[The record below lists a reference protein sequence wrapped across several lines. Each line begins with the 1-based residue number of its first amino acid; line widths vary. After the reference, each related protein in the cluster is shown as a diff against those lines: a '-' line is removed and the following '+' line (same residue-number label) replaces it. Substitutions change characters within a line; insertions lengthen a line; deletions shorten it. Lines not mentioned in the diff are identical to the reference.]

1 MTLLPAVARR
11 DGDVRRTFRGV
22 GVVGDGDGE
31 QGFPLGSLRSG
42 DCYPFAC
49 VLVHGSAP
57 CNPFARGIH
66 LYVLRLGV
74 FSGEGKRGRVHR
86 QRIDLRIFGALLDD
100 GDASVFYPVV
110 VLRLEGNG
118 GGSLFRF
125 GVVGDGDRQL
135 FVGQPFDCHPLL
147 SAFCERVCPLHADG
161 RYGNRLWGGILRCE
175 GERCGGYFERSGCC
189 FRFSGLACGCQYAC
203 RCDEQYLF
211 HHSFVF

>member
-1 MTLLPAVARR
+1 MTLLPAVSSL
-11 DGDVRRTFRGV
+11 GV
-22 GVVGDGDGE
+22 MVMFAERSAVSGLSATATVSVVSPSVPSVAERVIHSLAASSAPGH
-31 QGFPLGSLRSG
+31 PLARSG
-42 DCYPFAC
+42 HLHALAC
-49 VLVHGSAP
+49 GA
-57 CNPFARGIH
+57 
-66 LYVLRLGV
+66 LGLE
-74 FSGEGKRGRVHR
+74 SQYRRVHR

-125 GVVGDGDRQL
+125 GVVGNGDRQL